1 MIIYMEQT
9 LQYMAKVHGVEALNA
24 LVATGKVEMSDKMN
38 YLIIK

>member
-9 LQYMAKVHGVEALNA
+9 LQYMAKVHGVDVVNK
-24 LVATGKVEMSDKMN
+24 LVATGKVEMKDKMN